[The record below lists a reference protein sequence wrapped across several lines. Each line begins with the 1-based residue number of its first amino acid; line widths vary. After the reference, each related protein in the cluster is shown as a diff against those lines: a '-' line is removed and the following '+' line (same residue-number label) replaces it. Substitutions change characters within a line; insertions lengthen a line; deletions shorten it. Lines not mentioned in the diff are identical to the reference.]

1 MFAKKKAHTPPPHPP
16 LYPAYLQE
24 QWLHALAAS
33 LSHGQ
38 RMAHQESVTGGE
50 QLIYTITVCVV
61 TMLDS
66 GGKRPLPDLL
76 ALESFASS
84 MTQLC

>member
-1 MFAKKKAHTPPPHPP
+1 MFAKKKAPPPT

-24 QWLHALAAS
+24 QWLHTLAAS

-50 QLIYTITVCVV
+50 RLIYTITVCVV
-61 TMLDS
+61 TVLDS
-66 GGKRPLPDLL
+66 GGERLLPDLL
-76 ALESFASS
+76 A
-84 MTQLC
+84 